1 MWQARLVTCF
11 PSFDDCSIAFCERPL
26 GGLNCFGYDDLYL
39 KVYNGNILGTKK
51 LREKQHIWPNSLFTS
66 KIRLYFQICM
76 MFWITLF
83 PLTNLSQCTS
93 WMSDLEWLQRL
104 LALCTT
110 QCSQRN
116 MDRITCTAEACI
128 ICDMSQKHK
137 ITEMYKISFTTF
149 DCLCDFFFIYSQN
162 FSSLWVP

>member
-1 MWQARLVTCF
+1 
-11 PSFDDCSIAFCERPL
+11 
-26 GGLNCFGYDDLYL
+26 
-39 KVYNGNILGTKK
+39 
-51 LREKQHIWPNSLFTS
+51 
-66 KIRLYFQICM
+66 M

-83 PLTNLSQCTS
+83 PLTNLLQCTS

-149 DCLCDFFFIYSQN
+149 DCLCDFFLYIARTFPVYEYLKIFQSSISSMFVSMLHLRYSLPIILIITQSTGSDWLHDN
-162 FSSLWVP
+162 ERPLPMLVCWHKAQSSSAE